1 MQLEL
6 IDIAEKLQNKHNL
19 VGESGTRILL
29 KSDMA
34 MISIYASSG
43 DCKWIHYIWKNSWLS
58 FLLNI

>member
-6 IDIAEKLQNKHNL
+6 IDIAEKLQNKHNS

-43 DCKWIHYIWKNSWLS
+43 DCKWIHYI
-58 FLLNI
+58 